1 MRVLLLAFFIY
12 GIFAAIIGI
21 DFGQQY
27 SKAILLASNLNFEI
41 VLTDTGKRKDLNA
54 VSVRPIDHGGI
65 ERVYGS
71 QTTGLCSRFPQSCVL
86 DYKPLLGKSVAQTG
100 DYLKSH
106 FGIKLLPDRSR
117 NSIKFDLGLANKSYE
132 FTVEEISAM
141 NLQQIRN
148 RGLQTLESHGAIP
161 LLDDVAITIS
171 PFASFETRQAYLDAL
186 KLANFSNVLGLVD
199 EGTAV
204 ALNFVTNKKLSKGD
218 YNGEKQYYL
227 VYDMGAGSTTAT
239 LFSFTP
245 FANGSSNLE
254 IEAIGFDEELGGKTL
269 TTSIYDLIVDKF
281 TKNFKIKPSK
291 LTSKISTKL
300 YESAE
305 KAKIILSA
313 NSDYKISLESIYND
327 EDFKATI
334 TREEFENINEKI
346 IDAVTKPILTAV
358 EQVENISIS
367 DIQSVILNGGSTR
380 VPFIQNELKQ
390 LIGDDKISKSVNTD
404 ESCALG
410 TTLRA
415 LQLKTTLTSSGH
427 INVIERSSFSYDIK
441 IDDGENQ
448 VIYPRGSIVGETN
461 KLSLGEITEDETKPI
476 KVDLLENGRIYKTYL
491 LDELDKKS
499 EKLSC
504 KSKQTKQI
512 FGSFKLDHN
521 KMFDI
526 ANLEV
531 ECVDKEPTEEV
542 VEEEADKNST
552 VTKPKKSIKPVKISN
567 AKASHASIK
576 PIVEDTHEELWNKLV
591 YLNAKDEERLELDNL
606 KNKLEALCYELR
618 GYIDDHESAILQ
630 IASQEEIEQVLAEV
644 RDTIEW
650 LEFGSEDSSYSEVK
664 EKLDSL
670 TTKKDDMTV
679 SEDLQGQDLS
689 FPGMQKFVKDGTEIF
704 NKIDARL
711 NEIFAEIEAFR
722 PQFEQEDF
730 NFEKEHERIKIHLR
744 TQTNGVD
751 ILEKIQK
758 DAASYKLKVEELEAL
773 LNEGEENFKLVA
785 KKTLY
790 KYFKTIS
797 GAIVDML
804 ADLITMESGHKE
816 KLQLFDTKLKQ
827 LVKRKQQKET
837 RRKSKQ
843 KKSETTKEP
852 DATPEPAAEDAE
864 EPVAEPSAE
873 PVSEPVVEEP
883 QPETTSDAEE
893 IDHDEL

>member
-1 MRVLLLAFFIY
+1 MRVLLLAFFVY

-54 VSVRPIDHGGI
+54 VSIRPIDHGGI

-71 QTTGLCSRFPQSCVL
+71 QTAGLCSRFPQSCVL
-86 DYKPLLGKSVAQTG
+86 DYKPLLGKPLTQAG
-100 DYLKSH
+100 GYLKSH
-106 FGIKLLPDRSR
+106 FGIQLLPDRLR
-117 NSIKFDLGLANKSYE
+117 NSIKFDLGLSNKSYE

-148 RGLQTLESHGAIP
+148 RGLQTLESHGTIP
-161 LLDDVAITIS
+161 LLDDVAITVS
-171 PFASFETRQAYLDAL
+171 PFASFETRQAYLDTL

-204 ALNFVTNKKLSKGD
+204 ALNFVSNKKLSKGD
-218 YNGEKQYYL
+218 YNDEKEYYL

-269 TTSIYDLIVDKF
+269 TTSVYDLIVDKF
-281 TKNFKIKPSK
+281 TKKFKIKPSK
-291 LTSKISTKL
+291 LTPKISTKL

-313 NSDYKISLESIYND
+313 NSEYKVSLESIYND
-327 EDFKATI
+327 EDFKTTI
-334 TREEFENINEKI
+334 TREEFEKVNEKI
-346 IDAVTKPILTAV
+346 IDAVTKPILTAI
-358 EQVENISIS
+358 EQVDNISIS

-380 VPFIQNELKQ
+380 VPFVQNELKQ

-415 LQLKTTLTSSGH
+415 LQLKTTFTSSGH
-427 INVIERSSFSYDIK
+427 INVIERSSSSYAIN
-441 IDDGENQ
+441 IDDGETQ
-448 VIYPRGSIVGETN
+448 VIFPRGSIVGETT

-476 KVDLLENGRIYKTYL
+476 NVDLLENGRIYKTYSV
-491 LDELDKKS
+491 DELDKKS

-542 VEEEADKNST
+542 VEEEAEKNST
-552 VTKPKKSIKPVKISN
+552 VVKPKKSVKPVKIYN
-567 AKASHASIK
+567 AKASHALMK
-576 PIVEDTHEELWNKLV
+576 PIVGDTYEELLGKLV
-591 YLNAKDEERLELDNL
+591 YLNTKDDERLELDNL

-618 GYIDDHESAILQ
+618 GYIDDHESAILE
-630 IASQEEIEQVLAEV
+630 IASQEEIDQLLAEV

-650 LEFGSEDSSYSEVK
+650 LEFGSEESTYSEVK
-664 EKLDSL
+664 EKLDGL
-670 TTKKDDMTV
+670 TSKKDDVTIN
-679 SEDLQGQDLS
+679 EELRGQDLS
-689 FPGMQKFVKDGTEIF
+689 FSGMQKFFKDTTEIVS
-704 NKIDARL
+704 KIDQRL
-711 NEIFAEIEAFR
+711 EEIFTEIEDFR

-730 NFEKEHERIKIHLR
+730 NFEKEHDRIKTHLK
-744 TQTNGVD
+744 TQSNGVD
-751 ILEKIQK
+751 ILG
-758 DAASYKLKVEELEAL
+758 KVETGLASFKLQVNELGAL
-773 LNEGEENFKLVA
+773 LDEGEENFKLVA

-790 KYFKTIS
+790 KHFKTIS
-797 GAIVDML
+797 SAIIDML
-804 ADLITMESGHKE
+804 ADLITMETGQKE
-816 KLQLFDTKLKQ
+816 RLQLFDSKLKQ

-843 KKSETTKEP
+843 KKSETTK
-852 DATPEPAAEDAE
+852 DAE
-864 EPVAEPSAE
+864 EPVPEPSAE
-873 PVSEPVVEEP
+873 PVSEPVSEPVIEEP
-883 QPETTSDAEE
+883 QPEATPETEE